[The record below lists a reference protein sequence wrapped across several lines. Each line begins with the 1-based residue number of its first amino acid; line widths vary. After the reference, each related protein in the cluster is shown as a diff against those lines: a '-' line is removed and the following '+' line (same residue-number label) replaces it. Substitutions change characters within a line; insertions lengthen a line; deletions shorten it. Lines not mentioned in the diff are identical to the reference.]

1 MLWWLEQQDES
12 QSALPILDLLAWE
25 RSINRLD
32 GESVELYSLRI
43 KHAVANSEDAGFGIG
58 MERIFKRLGFGYI
71 EINERV
77 AGFDWDM
84 VEIAM
89 IEDEFTANQDLVKEL
104 IRQYGRTCRRY
115 FLRALITVDAYSA
128 FGLVELDKEVVGVS
142 IEDEFDIYQSLIDE
156 LITSNGA
163 AWWHC
168 FLADLMPDDCVLS
181 FGLIEFDKEVA
192 Q

>member
-1 MLWWLEQQDES
+1 MSDIKNVELPTWLQGKNATALAAAASIYWQQVESYLLWWIEQLDET

-25 RSINRLD
+25 RGINRLD
-32 GESVELYSLRI
+32 GESVEIYSLRI

-77 AGFDWDM
+77 DGFDWDM

-89 IEDEFTANQDLVKEL
+89 IEDEFSENQELVKEL

-115 FLRALITVDAYSA
+115 FLSALIAVDAYTA
-128 FGLVELDKEVVGVS
+128 AGIVEYDKEIVG
-142 IEDEFDIYQSLIDE
+142 
-156 LITSNGA
+156 
-163 AWWHC
+163 
-168 FLADLMPDDCVLS
+168 
-181 FGLIEFDKEVA
+181 
-192 Q
+192 

>member
-1 MLWWLEQQDES
+1 MSELKTSDIKPIELPTWLQGQNVTALAAAAQQYWEQVESYLLWWLDQQDES
-12 QSALPILDLLAWE
+12 QSALAILDLLAWE

-32 GESVELYSLRI
+32 GESVELYRLRI

-89 IEDEFTANQDLVKEL
+89 IEDEFTANQGLVKEL

-115 FLRALITVDAYSA
+115 FLSALISTDVYSA
-128 FGLVELDKEVVGVS
+128 
-142 IEDEFDIYQSLIDE
+142 
-156 LITSNGA
+156 TA
-163 AWWHC
+163 
-168 FLADLMPDDCVLS
+168 
-181 FGLIEFDKEVA
+181 LIEFDKEVA
-192 Q
+192 G

>member
-1 MLWWLEQQDES
+1 MSEIKNVQLPTWLQGKNAAALAKAASVYWQQVESYLLWWIEQLDEN

-25 RSINRLD
+25 RGINRLN

-89 IEDEFTANQDLVKEL
+89 VEDEFSEKQDLVKEL

-115 FLRALITVDAYSA
+115 FLSALISVEAYTA
-128 FGLVELDKEVVGVS
+128 AGLVEYDKEVIG
-142 IEDEFDIYQSLIDE
+142 
-156 LITSNGA
+156 
-163 AWWHC
+163 
-168 FLADLMPDDCVLS
+168 
-181 FGLIEFDKEVA
+181 
-192 Q
+192 